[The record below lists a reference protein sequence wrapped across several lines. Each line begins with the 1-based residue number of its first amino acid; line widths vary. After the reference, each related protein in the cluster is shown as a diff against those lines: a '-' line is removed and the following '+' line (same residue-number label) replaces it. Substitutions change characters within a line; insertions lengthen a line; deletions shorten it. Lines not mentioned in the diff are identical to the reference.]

1 MRTSLNDIRQT
12 EAYLDETQAPDE
24 KLVFE
29 ARLITQ
35 PLLRLN
41 MFFQQKIYRVVRA
54 YHRRQQ
60 KEKMESVHR
69 ELFSDPAKKEFQ
81 QNIRQLFP

>member
-41 MFFQQKIYRVVRA
+41 MFFQQKIYRVVHA

>member
-1 MRTSLNDIRQT
+1 MNDIRQT

-41 MFFQQKIYRVVRA
+41 MFFQQKIYRVVRV

>member
-1 MRTSLNDIRQT
+1 MKTSLNDIRQT
-12 EAYLDETQAPDE
+12 EAYLNEIQPPDE

-41 MFFQQKIYRVVRA
+41 MFFQQKLYRVVRA
-54 YHRRQQ
+54 YHRQQQ

-69 ELFSDPAKKEFQ
+69 KLFSDPAKKEFQ
-81 QNIRQLFP
+81 QNICQLFP